1 MTKKRTIGLVLLIV
15 GIAVLVVSGAADAIG
30 LGNSPGFGYKQIV
43 GVAAGAIAA
52 IAGAIV
58 IR

>member
-43 GVAAGAIAA
+43 GAAAGAIAA

>member
-1 MTKKRTIGLVLLIV
+1 MTKKRAIGLVLLIV
-15 GIAVLVVSGAADAIG
+15 GIVILVASGAADAIG

-43 GVAAGAIAA
+43 GIAAGAFAA

>member
-15 GIAVLVVSGAADAIG
+15 GIVVLIVSVAADAIG
-30 LGNSPGFGYKQIV
+30 LGGSPGFGYKQIV
-43 GVAAGAIAA
+43 GVAVGAIAA

-58 IR
+58 MR